1 MRKSHFNDWLLFLAL
16 ENFRWSSARN
26 EPKCIFPLKIW
37 RFYYFIFEV
46 VVCGAQV
53 CVCVTPCHRL
63 ESVLMFW
70 DEDDGFLDYK
80 DFFWME
86 RPEPGVLEDFVPLDR
101 RSVRNRS
108 LEQVVKKSCSTS
120 DVDSWPVSPEKTR
133 DCCEIHGVALQKMFL
148 VWILVSYLCVCS
160 AVVAVVVRTGLS
172 PVLQLWK
179 FCPNF
184 LLKTFIL
191 FVLVH
196 GLLRQRLI
204 FPVKTKTFKKKNRNN
219 NMWPYSTD
227 LWFSSHQWFLK
238 LGAETP

>member
-1 MRKSHFNDWLLFLAL
+1 MTILLFY
-16 ENFRWSSARN
+16 
-26 EPKCIFPLKIW
+26 IW
-37 RFYYFIFEV
+37 GCCLRRS
-46 VVCGAQV
+46 GV
-53 CVCVTPCHRL
+53 CVCYAVSQTGI
-63 ESVLMFW
+63 SFNVLRRRRRFFGLQ
-70 DEDDGFLDYK
+70 GFLLNGETRTRS
-80 DFFWME
+80 FGRLCSFGPSFCE
-86 RPEPGVLEDFVPLDR
+86 EPFTGAGGEEELLHIWR
-101 RSVRNRS
+101 RLLTGESWENTRLLR
-108 LEQVVKKSCSTS
+108 
-120 DVDSWPVSPEKTR
+120 DSR
-133 DCCEIHGVALQKMFL
+133 CCFTKKMFL

-204 FPVKTKTFKKKNRNN
+204 FPVKTKTFKKKIRNN

>member
-16 ENFRWSSARN
+16 ENFRWGSARN

-133 DCCEIHGVALQKMFL
+133 DCCEIHGVALQKNVFGMN
-148 VWILVSYLCVCS
+148 SC
-160 AVVAVVVRTGLS
+160 
-172 PVLQLWK
+172 Q
-179 FCPNF
+179 
-184 LLKTFIL
+184 L
-191 FVLVH
+191 FVR
-196 GLLRQRLI
+196 LLCCCCCCSSDR
-204 FPVKTKTFKKKNRNN
+204 FESSSSVVKVLSQLFVENL
-219 NMWPYSTD
+219 YSVCTGP
-227 LWFSSHQWFLK
+227 WFVTATANFSSK
-238 LGAETP
+238 NKDI

>member
-70 DEDDGFLDYK
+70 RRR
-80 DFFWME
+80 FFWITRISFE
-86 RPEPGVLEDFVPLDR
+86 WRDQNPEFWKTLFLWTVVLWGTVNWSRWWRRAAPHLTSTPDR
-101 RSVRNRS
+101 WVLRKHETAARFTV
-108 LEQVVKKSCSTS
+108 LLYK
-120 DVDSWPVSPEKTR
+120 
-133 DCCEIHGVALQKMFL
+133 KMFL

-160 AVVAVVVRTGLS
+160 AVVAVVVRTDLS

-204 FPVKTKTFKKKNRNN
+204 FPVKTKTF
-219 NMWPYSTD
+219 
-227 LWFSSHQWFLK
+227 
-238 LGAETP
+238 

>member
-1 MRKSHFNDWLLFLAL
+1 MRKSHSNDWLLFLAL

-70 DEDDGFLDYK
+70 RRRFFL

-133 DCCEIHGVALQKMFL
+133 DCCEIHGVALQKNVFGMNSCQLFMRL
-148 VWILVSYLCVCS
+148 RCCCCCCSSDRFESSSSVVKVLSQTFVENLYSVC
-160 AVVAVVVRTGLS
+160 TGL
-172 PVLQLWK
+172 W
-179 FCPNF
+179 
-184 LLKTFIL
+184 
-191 FVLVH
+191 FV
-196 GLLRQRLI
+196 
-204 FPVKTKTFKKKNRNN
+204 TATAN
-219 NMWPYSTD
+219 
-227 LWFSSHQWFLK
+227 FSSK
-238 LGAETP
+238 NKDI

>member
-70 DEDDGFLDYK
+70 RRRFFL

-133 DCCEIHGVALQKMFL
+133 DCCEIHGVALQKNVFGMNSCQLFMRL
-148 VWILVSYLCVCS
+148 RCCCCCCSSDRFESSSSVVKVLSQTFVENLYSVC
-160 AVVAVVVRTGLS
+160 TGL
-172 PVLQLWK
+172 W
-179 FCPNF
+179 
-184 LLKTFIL
+184 
-191 FVLVH
+191 FV
-196 GLLRQRLI
+196 
-204 FPVKTKTFKKKNRNN
+204 TATAN
-219 NMWPYSTD
+219 
-227 LWFSSHQWFLK
+227 FSSK
-238 LGAETP
+238 NKDI

>member
-1 MRKSHFNDWLLFLAL
+1 MSRNVFSHLKYDDFIILYLRLLFA
-16 ENFRWSSARN
+16 AH
-26 EPKCIFPLKIW
+26 
-37 RFYYFIFEV
+37 
-46 VVCGAQV
+46 V
-53 CVCVTPCHRL
+53 CVCYAVSQTGI
-63 ESVLMFW
+63 SFNVLKTKI
-70 DEDDGFLDYK
+70 FLDYK

-191 FVLVH
+191 L
-196 GLLRQRLI
+196 LLRQRLI